1 MAIEGEGLTTQPE
14 ATVSLREQLAEN
26 LVSHPDVS
34 ESALGGQ
41 DFLSTPSQE
50 GPAGEQAQTPET
62 AEQKA
67 GRTAGRE
74 RDAQGRLLPGKPAAA
89 AQTQPAAAL
98 PGETATTAAAT
109 AAAPAYKRPTTWRNE
124 AAAVLDK
131 ALAGQAL
138 TAAEAKIFH
147 AEVEKREGDF
157 ANGISTYKRE
167 WDTAKPLI
175 DAITPFLPQLQQAGI
190 QPAQFISNMANTHS
204 RLVSSSPQEKVGM
217 FQQLLGSY
225 GVPAQLAVQDAQGQ
239 WQLLGTAP
247 VQQQAAQPQVSQQ
260 DITRLVQQELSNVTT
275 QQMIATFEAEASTKY
290 PHYATVKPEMAGLL
304 QAGLAADLPS
314 AYEAALRLPKHAD
327 IFAQMQQQQ
336 TEAKAADELAK
347 RRATVAR
354 ARSNAVSTVSSTPS
368 SNMAAS
374 GAKGLRS
381 MLEENTRAIGDGRV

>member
-1 MAIEGEGLTTQPE
+1 MSIEGEGLTTQSE

-26 LVSHPDVS
+26 LVSHPDVT
-34 ESALGGQ
+34 ESTQGAGG
-41 DFLSTPSQE
+41 DGAPASTAVADPVV
-50 GPAGEQAQTPET
+50 ET

-89 AQTQPAAAL
+89 AQP
-98 PGETATTAAAT
+98 TAQAGSPLTEQQAAT

-138 TAAEAKIFH
+138 TPAEAKIFH

-190 QPAQFISNMANTHS
+190 QPAQFISNMANAHS

-217 FQQLLGSY
+217 FQQLLGNY
-225 GVPAQLAVQDAQGQ
+225 GVPAQLAVQDSQGQ

-260 DITRLVQQELSNVTT
+260 DITRLVQQELSNAST
-275 QQMIATFEAEASTKY
+275 QQTIQQFEAEASTKY

-314 AYEAALRLPKHAD
+314 AYEAALRLPKHAE
-327 IFAQMQQQQ
+327 IFSSLQQQQ
-336 TEAKAADELAK
+336 AEAKAADELAK
-347 RRATVAR
+347 RRATVVR
-354 ARSNAVSTVSSTPS
+354 ARSYAVSTSSSTPS